1 VGGLGCGWPKLNVVF
16 LCRQVRWQNTSFNFA
31 KRWHFRPPFL
41 SVCYRVVGLLGLL
54 VTAYSRYVLAG
65 ILHNCGGL
73 ALQFGA
79 LKKIA
84 PSKTLLRFPSYN
96 GIRFAFCNMFS

>member
-1 VGGLGCGWPKLNVVF
+1 MD
-16 LCRQVRWQNTSFNFA
+16 
-31 KRWHFRPPFL
+31 FRKTNLSSPL
-41 SVCYRVVGLLGLL
+41 SVCSVFLRLP

>member
-1 VGGLGCGWPKLNVVF
+1 MLFVYEELSTENC
-16 LCRQVRWQNTSFNFA
+16 
-31 KRWHFRPPFL
+31 PP
-41 SVCYRVVGLLGLL
+41 LLA